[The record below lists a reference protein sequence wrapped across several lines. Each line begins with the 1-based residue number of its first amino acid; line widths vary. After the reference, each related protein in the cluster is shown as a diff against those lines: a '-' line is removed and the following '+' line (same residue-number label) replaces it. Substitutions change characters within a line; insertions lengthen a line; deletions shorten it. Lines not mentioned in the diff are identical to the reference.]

1 MAWTEKL
8 KSGRYRG
15 GYRDASGAKRYLG
28 RTYTQRA
35 EAKRLAA
42 IEEDKIRRPGAV
54 DPKAGRATWGQWREE
69 WFPARRIESGTAR
82 GDESRMRTHVAPYWD
97 EVPLADITRER
108 VQQWID
114 ELSRTSKTAPT
125 KRGSGKAVGGG
136 QRRKESGKALS
147 PTTVKK
153 VYRLFAKSLADAV
166 VAGKIGSS
174 PCVDIELPKAAP
186 PDEFFLTR
194 EQFARLRSAAD
205 DELLRM
211 ILDLGVGTGM
221 RWGEIVGLHRSRV
234 DIGQRRIVVQEVYEL
249 GADHIKPYPK
259 GKSRRGIPITD
270 ELAAALDEWMAAHPA
285 VRCRAQHRDKKRCDG
300 ALLLPSKAGTPIG
313 YSNFRRDRWNPAV
326 QEAALD
332 GLTPHDLRHTYA
344 SWLLQRG
351 VTIEQVSELL
361 GHSTI
366 TMTQRYAHLADTQWD
381 AVRGALSGAGFE
393 GARHSHH
400 GGAPHL
406 PHVADDADH
415 GKVVDLASRRRSTG

>member
-28 RTYTQRA
+28 RTFTQRA

-42 IEEDKIRRPGAV
+42 IEEDRIRRPGAV
-54 DPKAGRATWGQWREE
+54 DPKAGRITWKQWREE

-97 EVPLADITRER
+97 DVPLGDITRDR
-108 VQQWID
+108 VQQWVD
-114 ELSRTSKTAPT
+114 DLSRTHKTAPA
-125 KRGSGKAVGGG
+125 KRGSGTSVGGG
-136 QRRKESGKALS
+136 QRRKSSGKALS
-147 PTTVKK
+147 PTTVSKAYK
-153 VYRLFAKSLADAV
+153 LFAKSLKDAV
-166 VAGKIGSS
+166 TAGRIGSS
-174 PCVDIELPKAAP
+174 PCVDIELPKATQ
-186 PDEFFLTR
+186 PDEHFLTR
-194 EQFARLRSAAD
+194 DEYARLQGVAD
-205 DELLRM
+205 DDLLRM
-211 ILDLGVGTGM
+211 ILELGVGTGM
-221 RWGEIVGLHRSRV
+221 RWGEIVGLHRARV
-234 DIGQRRIVVQEVYEL
+234 DTEQRRIIVQEVYEL
-249 GADHIKPYPK
+249 GSDHIKPYPK
-259 GKSRRGIPITD
+259 GKHRRGIPITD
-270 ELAAALDEWMAAHPA
+270 ELAARLDEWMATHPA
-285 VRCRAQHRDKKRCDG
+285 MRCRAQHRDKTRCDG

-326 QEAALD
+326 QAAELD

-393 GARHSHH
+393 GADHSHH

-406 PHVADDADH
+406 PHEQDAGDQAS
-415 GKVVDLASRRRSTG
+415 VIDLASRRRSTG